1 MSSAERAG
9 DYDACP
15 PDSLKERISPLLP
28 AIRERAARIES
39 ERRVPVE
46 TIEGLAAA
54 GLFRALAPRQ
64 FGGDEREL
72 LAVHEALIDL
82 AAACAS
88 TAWVGALFAF
98 HALMIQWLDE
108 RAQRD
113 VWGDGPN
120 ALVASSIAPLGSAVR
135 VGDHFRLDGKWPLS
149 SGINHAKWV
158 FVLANEAGPSEPVRS
173 RACLVPISD
182 CTILD
187 DWHAAGLKGT
197 GSHSLVMSNVV
208 VPEYRSETMVAV
220 NEGTAR
226 GMIGRSPLIRR
237 TWKPILYYS
246 FCPVAIG
253 CALETINLFREYTRS
268 RKAANTGELYRE
280 KPSTLLRLG
289 ESVGEVDLALA
300 ALRRDVREIED
311 CEGLPAARIDYV
323 IARVS
328 YDSAYITELCS
339 RAVARL
345 FRGSGGHAVYE
356 RNPLQRLFRDTHTIT
371 QHVAMDFD
379 AAREQYARTLIENL
393 QVELG

>member
-1 MSSAERAG
+1 
-9 DYDACP
+9 
-15 PDSLKERISPLLP
+15 
-28 AIRERAARIES
+28 
-39 ERRVPVE
+39 VE

-246 FCPVAIG
+246 FCPWPSAAHSKRSICFVSTPVPERRRIPANSTG
-253 CALETINLFREYTRS
+253 RS
-268 RKAANTGELYRE
+268 RPHCCASGIRRRSRPRARCASAGRARDRG
-280 KPSTLLRLG
+280 LRG
-289 ESVGEVDLALA
+289 LA
-300 ALRRDVREIED
+300 
-311 CEGLPAARIDYV
+311 AARIDYV